1 VELKVQPQLGDAL
14 PGSVAPTARPRDVFW
29 SKPVRAVLTLL
40 ALASV
45 AELSPHLARLRVFES
60 RPSERTE
67 PLPNVPPASNAI
79 GEAELDRATENRP
92 DLAQPEKLEAP
103 VRAAGPIAQGTAET
117 AALPPSDVSPVPIV
131 DEQHSLDRLFAVM
144 SKAEAERHGASK
156 GGGAAPSVARITFF
170 GDSVVASDFGTG
182 TLRRLLDTRFGDAG
196 HGFVLVANAWPQ
208 YFHNDVYRLADKG
221 FHVSRIVGPRA
232 SDGLYGLGGVS
243 FTAPPGLHARVGTAR
258 TGDFGKQVSRFE
270 VAYLTEPG
278 GGSIDARVDGTT
290 ARVIDTN
297 DASKHAAFAELRVP
311 DGPHDLDLLVR
322 TAPVRLFGVVLERD
336 VPGVVLDAI
345 GVVGARIRTLAE
357 NDSSHFAEALAWRR
371 PNLLVFQFG
380 ANESGDGFAYPMPEY
395 HRTMKDI
402 IEKMNGAVPEAGCL
416 VIGAMD
422 RARKENDHLVTVP
435 IIPHIVDEQRKV
447 AAELG
452 CAFYPTFEAMGG
464 KGSMA
469 SWVRKGYGAGDFT
482 HPTSWGADKL
492 GKWIYSALMTAYADY
507 QKRNQ

>member
-1 VELKVQPQLGDAL
+1 MELKVRPDPQA
-14 PGSVAPTARPRDVFW
+14 APRESNAPAANLRGVLW

-40 ALASV
+40 ALAAV
-45 AELSPHLARLRVFES
+45 AELSPRLERLRVLTP
-60 RPSERTE
+60 RPSEHHE
-67 PLPNVPPASNAI
+67 AFPAVPPASTAV

-103 VRAAGPIAQGTAET
+103 VRAASPIAQGAAEPT
-117 AALPPSDVSPVPIV
+117 ALPPADVSPLPIV
-131 DEQHSLDRLFAVM
+131 DEAHSLDKLFAVL
-144 SKAEAERHGASK
+144 SRAERHE
-156 GGGAAPSVARITFF
+156 PSAIARIAFF

-182 TLRRLLDTRFGDAG
+182 TLRRLLDARFGDAG

-208 YFHNDVYRLADKG
+208 YFHNDVYRAADKG

-232 SDGLYGLGGVS
+232 ADSLYGLGGVS
-243 FTAPPGLHARVGTAR
+243 FTAAPGLKTRIGTAKSGEYGQR
-258 TGDFGKQVSRFE
+258 VSRFSI
-270 VAYLTEPG
+270 AYLAVPG
-278 GGSIDARVDGTT
+278 GGSIEARVDGTP

-297 DASKHAAFAELRVP
+297 DATKHAGFAEIRVP
-311 DGPHDLDLLVR
+311 DGPHELELVIR
-322 TAPVRLFGVVLERD
+322 SAPVRLFGVVLERD

-357 NDSSHFAEALAWRR
+357 NDATHFAEALAWRS
-371 PNLLVFQFG
+371 PDLLVFQFG

-395 HRTMKDI
+395 HRTMKEL
-402 IEKMNGAVPEAGCL
+402 IEAMERAVPAAGCL
-416 VIGAMD
+416 VVGAMD

-469 SWVRKGYGAGDFT
+469 TWVRKGYGAGDYT

-492 GKWIYSALMTAYADY
+492 GKWLYSAMMKSYDEYKSRSPAP
-507 QKRNQ
+507 